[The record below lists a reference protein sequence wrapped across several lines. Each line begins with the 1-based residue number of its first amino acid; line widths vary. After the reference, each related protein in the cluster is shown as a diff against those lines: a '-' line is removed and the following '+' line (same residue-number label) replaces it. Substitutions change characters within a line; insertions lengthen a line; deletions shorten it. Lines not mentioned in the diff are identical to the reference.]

1 MEGCFMFHWGGGE
14 GGFSDGGG
22 ASLLCGGC
30 TPWGASILM
39 GGEVSKKIV
48 GWGKHAPQGPPPPT
62 MGNPVLPVFYKMT
75 TSPRQPLLSAPKS
88 GCLIQV

>member
-1 MEGCFMFHWGGGE
+1 MGGIN
-14 GGFSDGGG
+14 FDGGG
-22 ASLLCGGC
+22 GFEKNCRMGEACP
-30 TPWGASILM
+30 PW
-39 GGEVSKKIV
+39 
-48 GWGKHAPQGPPPPT
+48 PPPT